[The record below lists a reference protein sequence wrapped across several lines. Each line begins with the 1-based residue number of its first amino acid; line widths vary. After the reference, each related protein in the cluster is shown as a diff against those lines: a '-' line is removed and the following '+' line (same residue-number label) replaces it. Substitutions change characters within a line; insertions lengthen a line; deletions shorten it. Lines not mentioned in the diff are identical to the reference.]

1 LASVVYPAD
10 AQGTQARDTVKYDGL
25 GNVAEERVAVGTT
38 AEQVKRLTNDGAGRT
53 VLSAL
58 DIVAGGSQ
66 QQRDSTEF
74 DAMDRVLRTKSYGFG
89 TTPAET
95 VFTQSTYDNEGNRRR
110 LERWSYP
117 EVPTSPIG
125 HIVTRWGYDRA
136 NRAIADTAADG
147 KTEARTY
154 DEAGN
159 VRTDSTRRGL
169 RVSMTYDALNR
180 LTSRALPSLTYP
192 RRSDGVVNLG
202 NFTGTPENR
211 RYPRYPLSPADT
223 GTIAS
228 DLETFEYDAMGNLA
242 VANNSDAKVRRTY
255 FPNSLVA
262 SEVSRIRTYAGTD
275 TTTHTYQIG
284 YSYDLNGR
292 RTQVTHPAQLAAGTT
307 TGATT
312 YQYSPTT
319 GGLEM
324 VTDPLGNLFRYHLDA
339 RDEIDT
345 LYMPGGISEAF
356 SLDPAGRLSVDR
368 MINAST
374 SPTRFTSD
382 PLRLTTF
389 TYEGRGKV
397 LTSQNQAGALD
408 ALTAAYTGLGYVK
421 QSDYADHGT
430 NQWGN
435 GVGFTSHETFQY
447 DALGNLFQTSTV
459 TTGATIGASQRY
471 ENGRSMHYQLSTGR
485 VVLDSLNNTRA
496 DTLMY
501 DGSGNVEFSTFKSVV
516 TGRTVEDRASY
527 YDANEHLRAVDHR
540 LAQSGNAP
548 KFARN
553 VKLTFEEFRYDALG
567 RRVLAP
573 TRRWCQGDVDPS
585 GDPECGLSTIR
596 RTVWDGNH
604 ELYEIQMPGG
614 DTTSASTLENDT
626 QAPEQPADL
635 TFTYF
640 DLNPFFGRVAYTHGL
655 AIDQP
660 LAMTRLGYADR
671 PFNRPFV
678 RWQAFT
684 LVPHWNARGQADNG
698 TFADGGA
705 QKCMNDGVN
714 ASRCVYVQWPFG
726 WTTYNQ
732 TIYTRTTWHGSLV
745 EQKRDGTGLLYRR
758 NRYVDPATGRFT
770 QEDPIGLAGGLN
782 VYGFA
787 GGDPVNFSDPF
798 GLFDVYVGCRNVDNS
813 GGTFQHCSVR
823 VVNSNV
829 DVTFE
834 LLNKG
839 GTNAVGQAPPD
850 QVQRYTGR
858 WTKVAVPMGKE
869 SEQFDAE
876 VLANAQQLAAE
887 RNGMKYSFLGSRN
900 SNRYVYDVITR
911 AGARVP
917 WSAIRNPD
925 RSGAPGLCGGGGI
938 TDGWN
943 CAGIPLPRPWLAPLS
958 GGQ

>member
-1 LASVVYPAD
+1 
-10 AQGTQARDTVKYDGL
+10 
-25 GNVAEERVAVGTT
+25 
-38 AEQVKRLTNDGAGRT
+38 
-53 VLSAL
+53 
-58 DIVAGGSQ
+58 
-66 QQRDSTEF
+66 
-74 DAMDRVLRTKSYGFG
+74 M
-89 TTPAET
+89 
-95 VFTQSTYDNEGNRRR
+95 
-110 LERWSYP
+110 
-117 EVPTSPIG
+117 
-125 HIVTRWGYDRA
+125 
-136 NRAIADTAADG
+136 
-147 KTEARTY
+147 
-154 DEAGN
+154 
-159 VRTDSTRRGL
+159 RTDSTRRGL

-228 DLETFEYDAMGNLA
+228 DLETFEYDAMGNLT

-284 YSYDLNGR
+284 YAYDLNGR

-319 GGLEM
+319 GALEM

-389 TYEGRGKV
+389 SYEGRGKV
-397 LTSQNQAGALD
+397 LTSRNQAGALD

-421 QSDYADHGT
+421 QSDYSDHGT
-430 NQWGN
+430 NQFGN

-471 ENGRSMHYQLSTGR
+471 ENGRSMRYQLNTGR
-485 VVLDSLNNTRA
+485 VVLDSLNNARA

-516 TGRTVEDRASY
+516 TGGTVEDRASY

-540 LAQSGNAP
+540 LAQSGNALR
-548 KFARN
+548 FARN

-567 RRVLAP
+567 RRVLAR
-573 TRRWCQGDVDPS
+573 TRRWCQGSADPS

-596 RTVWDGNH
+596 RTVWDGNQ

-614 DTTSASTLENDT
+614 DTTSASTLESDT
-626 QAPEQPADL
+626 QAPEQPVDS

-640 DLNPFFGRVAYTHGL
+640 DRNPFFGRVAYSHGL

-671 PFNRPFV
+671 PLNRPFV

-726 WTTYNQ
+726 WTAYNQ
-732 TIYTRTTWHGSLV
+732 KVYTRTTWHGSLV

-758 NRYVDPATGRFT
+758 NRYVDPATGQFT

-782 VYGFA
+782 LYGFA
-787 GGDPVNFSDPF
+787 AGDPVNFGDPF
-798 GLFDVYVGCRNVDNS
+798 GLDCIILATKKPCPTDPWGGVKLTLKLIYNVLDALLEGGGCGGETINGQPLSCGTGPAVGPRLSPLTLDDFAAAAAASDRGGLTAAGRQLTKHAAGQRPTSAKFPRLS
-813 GGTFQHCSVR
+813 GNTSTINAAAQEIVEDILTNPGTQSSTITTGRF
-823 VVNSNV
+823 
-829 DVTFE
+829 
-834 LLNKG
+834 KG
-839 GTNAVGQAPPD
+839 GTVFWDPSGRGVRYDARGTFVGF
-850 QVQRYTGR
+850 V
-858 WTKVAVPMGKE
+858 
-869 SEQFDAE
+869 
-876 VLANAQQLAAE
+876 E
-887 RNGMKYSFLGSRN
+887 R
-900 SNRYVYDVITR
+900 
-911 AGARVP
+911 
-917 WSAIRNPD
+917 
-925 RSGAPGLCGGGGI
+925 
-938 TDGWN
+938 
-943 CAGIPLPRPWLAPLS
+943 
-958 GGQ
+958 